1 MAFNRSTG
9 RSGSAAA
16 CAIGGAALSIAALLT
31 TYPALS
37 SDGAPSRVALAGR
50 DLMSHALLQG
60 LAAHAPTLP
69 SQQRFHDQPA
79 CPLQTGTSTP
89 ARVQLAKCQL
99 APGPEPMPSPT
110 PTPIPGP
117 APEPPKPQFAYYPP
131 GNLLEKD
138 AGRGRANDR
147 FVYLPNIVFPLKL
160 GDGQFPHMNSQIWG
174 YGGGGW
180 GGKGAAGGSES
191 DRRNYDPMQQ
201 RDNYCEVR
209 GWAMPLCPSGAGH
222 QGQDIRPATFKDN
235 TWEAV
240 AVVDGTITNVTKNTT
255 VQLKAKEGT
264 DYYYLHMH
272 PGSIKVKTG
281 QMVKQGQVLGK
292 VSKYMNGSP
301 STSLHLHFQARQT
314 IKAGT
319 KTITAYVPVFTSL
332 VAALRREKG
341 LDPGIGADG
350 TLLIDANYE
359 IGAAQPAPQPT
370 PEPTPAPPPTPAP
383 IPEPEPAPEPGPKPA
398 PEPSPAPVPEPAP
411 LPVPEPVPSPPT
423 PAPEPQPAP
432 TPDPQPDPAPAP
444 TPAPEPAPVPS
455 PAPPTP
461 APDPEPTPAPS
472 PAPSPTPAPE
482 PAPEPAPAPA
492 PEPAPEPQPSPAPAP
507 EPEQGWWQW
516 MKDSVSNWWS
526 KWRS

>member
-1 MAFNRSTG
+1 MAFYRSAG
-9 RSGSAAA
+9 RRGSATA
-16 CAIGGAALSIAALLT
+16 CVIGGSALSVAALLA

-37 SDGAPSRVALAGR
+37 DDGAPARIALAGR

-60 LAAHAPTLP
+60 LGAHAPSLP
-69 SQQRFHDQPA
+69 SQQRFLDQPA
-79 CPLQTGTSTP
+79 CPPQSGTSTQ

-99 APGPEPMPSPT
+99 APEPEPTPSPT
-110 PTPIPGP
+110 PTPTPGP
-117 APEPPKPQFAYYPP
+117 APEPPKPPFAYHPP

-180 GGKGAAGGSES
+180 GGKGAPGGSES

-240 AVVDGTITNVTKNTT
+240 AVADGTITNVTKNTT
-255 VQLKAKEGT
+255 VQLKAKDGT

-272 PGSIKVKTG
+272 PSSIKVKTG
-281 QMVKQGQVLGK
+281 QTVKQGQALGK

-319 KTITAYVPVFTSL
+319 KTVTAYVPVFTSL

-341 LDPGIGADG
+341 LDSGIGADG

-359 IGAAQPAPQPT
+359 IGAAPPAPQPE
-370 PEPTPAPPPTPAP
+370 PQPTPAPA
-383 IPEPEPAPEPGPKPA
+383 
-398 PEPSPAPVPEPAP
+398 PAPVPAP
-411 LPVPEPVPSPPT
+411 I
-423 PAPEPQPAP
+423 
-432 TPDPQPDPAPAP
+432 
-444 TPAPEPAPVPS
+444 
-455 PAPPTP
+455 
-461 APDPEPTPAPS
+461 
-472 PAPSPTPAPE
+472 PE

-492 PEPAPEPQPSPAPAP
+492 PEPAPAPDPSPQPAPEPSPAPIPEPEPAPVPAPEPLPAPPAPAPEPLPEPQPIPTPAPQPDPAPAPAPEPEPQPPPAPTPAPAPAPQPSPAPAP

-516 MKDSVSNWWS
+516 MKDGVSNWWS